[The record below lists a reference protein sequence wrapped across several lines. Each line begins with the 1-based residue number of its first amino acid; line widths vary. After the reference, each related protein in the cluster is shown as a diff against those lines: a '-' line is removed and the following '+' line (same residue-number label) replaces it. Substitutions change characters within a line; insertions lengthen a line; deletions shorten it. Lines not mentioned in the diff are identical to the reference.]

1 MVRLLPLIILLLSS
15 YVINMKLDTVGC
27 PPIPP
32 RAGMDKQY
40 GLAGP
45 VSGAIGELVMVSGG
59 ANFEGNPPWKGGL
72 KSYHDDIFLLSQKTD
87 GSFSWSVSQTKLP
100 FPLAYSACITMK
112 DGFVSLGGEN
122 SGGLM
127 KAVFRYSLK
136 KGQVA
141 IDKLPDLPEELSAAG
156 ATLVGNRIFVAGGLN
171 KTGESCAFYALS
183 LGGPE
188 EWKRLPD
195 LPAKLSHIVCVA
207 QKDGKGESIYI
218 IGGRNKTGELST
230 IFSSVY
236 KFSLLEQKWTHEGD
250 IRINNEI
257 LRTSAGTGIAF
268 GRDKI
273 LLFSGDRGL
282 LFNQTEKINLEIAAE
297 TDAAKKDILIKQ
309 KVDFLDTHPGFSN
322 QILVYNVLSK
332 SWSYLGEIPGKAPVT
347 TVAFFWKAK
356 IVIPSGEIRP
366 GVRTD
371 KVIIMEVKSEM

>member
-1 MVRLLPLIILLLSS
+1 MKVD
-15 YVINMKLDTVGC
+15 YVSC

-32 RAGMDKQY
+32 RAGMDKQF

-45 VSGAIGELVMVSGG
+45 VSGAIGELVMVAGG
-59 ANFEGNPPWKGGL
+59 ANFESTPPWKGGI
-72 KSYHDDIFLLSQKTD
+72 KSYHDDIYLLTQKSD
-87 GSFSWSVSQTKLP
+87 GSFSWSVSQIKLP
-100 FPLAYSACITMK
+100 FPMAYSACITMK

-122 SGGLM
+122 SGGPL

-156 ATLVGNRIFVAGGLN
+156 TTLAGNRIFVAGGLN
-171 KTGESCAFYALS
+171 KTGESNAFYALS
-183 LGGPE
+183 LAGPIE

-195 LPAKLSHIVCVA
+195 LPVKLSHIVCAA
-207 QKDGKGESIYI
+207 QKDGNGESIYI
-218 IGGRNKTGELST
+218 IGGRNKTGDLSA
-230 IFSSVY
+230 IFSTVY
-236 KFSLLEQKWTHEGD
+236 KFSLSEQKWTLEGD

-257 LRTSAGTGIAF
+257 LRTSAGTGMAC

-273 LLFSGDRGL
+273 LLFSGDRGI
-282 LFNQTEKINLEIAAE
+282 LFNRTEQLNLDIARE
-297 TDAAKKDILIKQ
+297 MDPVKKEILIKG
-309 KVDFLDTHPGFSN
+309 KIEFLESHPGFSN

-332 SWSYLGEIPGKAPVT
+332 SWSYLAEIPGKAPVT
-347 TVAFFWKAK
+347 TVAFPWKEK

-371 KVIIMEVKSEM
+371 RVIILEVK